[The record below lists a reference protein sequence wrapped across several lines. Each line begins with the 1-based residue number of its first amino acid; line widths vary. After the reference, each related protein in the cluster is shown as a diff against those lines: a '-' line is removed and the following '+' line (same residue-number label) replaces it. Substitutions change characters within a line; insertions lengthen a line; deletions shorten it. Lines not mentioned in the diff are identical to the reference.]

1 MLVGLSDELEL
12 RLCAMAGLAPFLSG
26 ITLLAKTNLR

>member
-1 MLVGLSDELEL
+1 MS
-12 RLCAMAGLAPFLSG
+12 GLAPFLSW